1 MKKEWRI
8 ILPIAVLVLA
18 LAVLSAPVS
27 AQGAGAGCLS
37 ETKFNG
43 TIKGDIYFEQQGWL
57 EGSLPLPLTMS
68 KSFTV
73 PSGTI
78 KVARVYTG
86 VWGGSPGSGGYFN
99 MTIGDHTS
107 SNYKACDPC
116 TQATDCG
123 SFQTD
128 RCDALNWSGN
138 SENSNTD
145 VCRDYV
151 TGCNVHFITYNATE
165 HITNGSSNTIT
176 VRTWEGADCE
186 RGNWDGSIYLI
197 SLLVVYED
205 SSKPNM
211 TYWINEGCPYIEED
225 SACDG
230 SDDHHNFSIY
240 FNGTIPDDINTTK
253 YWTLGF
259 PHVAN
264 ASTMELNGD
273 DIGYPNHTESHDGYD
288 VFSWWDGINTSWFN
302 TTNHFYYNDTNP
314 GYERV
319 GVAVLKLSAETG
331 PDFVV
336 TDIDFPDVMRPDTN
350 YTVNATIKNQ
360 GTVDATNQSNVTLYV
375 NTTWNRTKSIQRLNA
390 SDSTTVSFTVNLS
403 EGCYTF
409 NVVADIDNDVSETD
423 ENNNATSEKYQVG
436 YVVVVKSNSDFD
448 DLINES
454 KNGTLGTGNVS
465 KTGDTYY
472 LQNFTIENCA
482 GNGITIENTNAK
494 FVIMNCTIHD
504 CSGGAAGVY
513 FHNLSNGTINDST
526 VKDNTGKGIRIQKST
541 CVNITNN
548 TVRNNTAYGIDV
560 YPEILLPE
568 HINDSKFVNISY
580 NTLRNNSY
588 GIELIGFNC
597 TVRNNTIRNNTAYG
611 IYVYGNYS
619 NITYNDITY
628 NDDYGIKVYT
638 SSYNN
643 YIYENNFTGNN
654 AGSSGHQG
662 SDSGTNYWNV
672 TTKGNYWSDWKDNSG
687 FPSNYTIDDGSN
699 ADERP
704 KGLYDFLT
712 GEEEDKWA
720 YRYQVNAKPPDLTD
734 NTVPSIEFLT
744 DSDEYANIRVDDG
757 TFQSEDTTIDGYF
770 AAHRFNF
777 SIAESVSSIAK
788 INVTWNG
795 IGCHDKNNLDDGAVL
810 YIWNFSSQGYE
821 QLADS
826 GDTDA
831 EVTLT
836 GEVTTSISSYI
847 NSCNVTVLVVQKTA
861 HDTGGQTYIS
871 HIETDYVRVVVA
883 S

>member
-8 ILPIAVLVLA
+8 ILPIAVLVLV

-27 AQGAGAGCLS
+27 AQGAGAGCPS

-43 TIKGDIYFEQQGWL
+43 TIKGDIYFEQQGGL
-57 EGSLPLPLTMS
+57 SNSPMTRT
-68 KSFTV
+68 FTNV
-73 PSGTI
+73 PSNITI
-78 KVARVYTG
+78 ARVYTG
-86 VWGGSPGSGGYFN
+86 IWQGSPGKGGEFNITIQNSSG
-99 MTIGDHTS
+99 THTS
-107 SNYKACDPC
+107 STYQACDPC
-116 TQATDCG
+116 PGEPCANYQNETC
-123 SFQTD
+123 
-128 RCDALNWSGN
+128 RCDVLNCSTN
-138 SENSNTD
+138 SPPNVQSSD
-145 VCRDYV
+145 MRDYI
-151 TGCNVHFITYNATE
+151 TGCGVQFISYNATPY
-165 HITNGSSNTIT
+165 ISSGSNTIT
-176 VRTWEGADCE
+176 VETGCCDNCTLC
-186 RGNWDGSIYLI
+186 WDGRIYLI
-197 SLLVVYED
+197 ALLVVYED
-205 SSKPNM
+205 SSKQEM
-211 TYWINEGCPYIEED
+211 TYWINEGCPYIEEG
-225 SACDG
+225 SNCDG
-230 SDDHHNFSIY
+230 PDDHHNLSIY
-240 FNGTIPDDINTTK
+240 FNGTIPANINTTK
-253 YWTLGF
+253 YWTLGI

-264 ASTMELNGD
+264 ASTMELNGN
-273 DIGYPNHTESHDGYD
+273 DIGYPNYTAGD
-288 VFSWWDGINTSWFN
+288 VFNYWDGINTSWFN

-331 PDFVV
+331 PDLVV
-336 TDIDFPDVMRPDTN
+336 TDIDFPDAMRPDTN

-360 GTVDATNQSNVTLYV
+360 GTVDATNQSNVTLSV
-375 NTTWNRTKSIQRLNA
+375 NTVENGTESIQRLNA

-409 NVVADIDNDVSETD
+409 KVVADVGNNVSETD

-436 YVVVVKSNSDFD
+436 YVVVVKSDSDFD

-465 KTGDTYY
+465 KTGGTYY
-472 LQNFTIENCA
+472 LQNFTIKNCA

-526 VKDNTGKGIRIQKST
+526 VRDNSGKGIRIQKST

-548 TVRNNTAYGIDV
+548 TVQNNTAYGIDV
-560 YPEILLPE
+560 YPEILSPE

-611 IYVYGNYS
+611 MYIYGNYS
-619 NITYNDITY
+619 NITYNNITY

-662 SDSGTNYWNV
+662 YDSGTNYWNV

-712 GEEEDKWA
+712 GAGTDKWA
-720 YRYQVNAKPPDLTD
+720 YEKQVDALKPTTNDVPNVEFPTLAHYAK
-734 NTVPSIEFLT
+734 IK
-744 DSDEYANIRVDDG
+744 VDDENRKE
-757 TFQSEDTTIDGYF
+757 SETATPDYF

-777 SIAESVSSIAK
+777 SISEDPNDISK

-795 IGCHDKNNLDDGAVL
+795 KGWHDKTPPTGNNGSYL
-810 YIWNFSSQGYE
+810 YIWDGTEYE
-821 QLADS
+821 ELANNA
-826 GDTDA
+826 GVGADA
-831 EVTLT
+831 TLT
-836 GEVTTSISSYI
+836 GERTTSISSYI
-847 NSCNVTVLVVQKTA
+847 NAGNVTVLVVQKFA
-861 HDTGGQTYIS
+861 QTKQGDRS

-883 S
+883 P